1 MAWTIFVLLACSS
14 ACIIVLR
21 GERGDLVLPT
31 VVLATTLFGTPHHLV
46 LAFSRSARFVFWALE
61 TFDLERIT
69 TGGAANR
76 QLGLVLS
83 VYSHWQD
90 QAIAIV
96 QLSCVVRV
104 AFSLAMATKP
114 KEGAIEDGDGDKTKV
129 E

>member
-1 MAWTIFVLLACSS
+1 M
-14 ACIIVLR
+14 
-21 GERGDLVLPT
+21 
-31 VVLATTLFGTPHHLV
+31 
-46 LAFSRSARFVFWALE
+46 
-61 TFDLERIT
+61 
-69 TGGAANR
+69 
-76 QLGLVLS
+76 GLVLS

-114 KEGAIEDGDGDKTKV
+114 REGAVEDGGGEKAKV